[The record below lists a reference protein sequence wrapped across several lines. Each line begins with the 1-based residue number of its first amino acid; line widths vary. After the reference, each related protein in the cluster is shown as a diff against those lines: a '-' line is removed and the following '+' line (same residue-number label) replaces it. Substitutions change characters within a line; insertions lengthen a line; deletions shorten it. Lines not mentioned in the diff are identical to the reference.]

1 MNTNRKH
8 DPRFDAS
15 APVPPEYSVDI
26 GSKRVTN
33 CVIERRAEVRR
44 TRASIG
50 TWPAGRSRDAK
61 SGDLLFQCGG
71 HANHALDFRSVMERL
86 GWAVGPMLPLVP
98 KFIPW
103 EAARE
108 VITKMLG

>member
-1 MNTNRKH
+1 MQNL
-8 DPRFDAS
+8 AIC
-15 APVPPEYSVDI
+15 YSNV
-26 GSKRVTN
+26 
-33 CVIERRAEVRR
+33 
-44 TRASIG
+44 
-50 TWPAGRSRDAK
+50 AGMRIMP
-61 SGDLLFQCGG
+61 
-71 HANHALDFRSVMERL
+71 LDFRSVMELL